1 MGKFIFKLICAI
13 LLLIAGIVFLFIALH
28 EKSVFYMLFAWFFAW
43 FNIWQLNN
51 IMQDKDNE

>member
-1 MGKFIFKLICAI
+1 MDRVIKLIFKILCAI
-13 LLLIAGIVFLFIALH
+13 GLLIVGMVSLFVALA
-28 EKSVFYMLFAWFFAW
+28 EKSVFYMLFAW

>member
-1 MGKFIFKLICAI
+1 VDVMIKLILKILCAI
-13 LLLIAGIVFLFIALH
+13 GLLIVGMVSLFVALA
-28 EKSVFYMLFAWFFAW
+28 EKSVFYMLFAW